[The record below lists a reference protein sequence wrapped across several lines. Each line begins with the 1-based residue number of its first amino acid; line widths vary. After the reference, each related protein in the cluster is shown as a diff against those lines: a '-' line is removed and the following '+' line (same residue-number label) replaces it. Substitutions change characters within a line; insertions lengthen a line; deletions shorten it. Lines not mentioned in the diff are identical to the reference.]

1 MKRTQGIIIRTTDY
15 REKDR
20 LLVLFTPCGTETVTA
35 RGVRSPESK
44 LKAGAVVMTFGEF
57 TFGGKGTKSVL
68 TGVEVTD
75 NFFSAWTDLKK
86 VSAIMT
92 CFELT
97 EKCFGK
103 EDETAEEFVFL
114 LKIMKEIVYGQ
125 SEPMCQALRYAVFCA
140 EREGVEYAE
149 IEEYDKKAFDVLEA
163 FSKADAEDVGT
174 LPFTPESAAHAFV
187 LLANTFTNYLDIKLT
202 TLKATLK

>member
-20 LLVLFTPCGTETVTA
+20 LLVLFTPCGTETITA

-57 TFGGKGTKSVL
+57 TFGGKRTKSVL
-68 TGVEVTD
+68 TGVEITD

-86 VSAIMT
+86 VSAVMT

-97 EKCFGK
+97 EKCFGR

-140 EREGVEYAE
+140 EREGVEYTE
-149 IEEYDKKAFDVLEA
+149 IAEYDEKAYDVIEA

-174 LPFTPESAAHAFV
+174 LPFTVESAAHAFV